1 MTSSRLR
8 PAGPGRIRRSGRPPP
23 AESAVTRAH
32 SLSGREE
39 STREGEASSIW
50 RPHPGRTQQPPP
62 AGCFKG
68 ADPSRGLF
76 CIRRWTAAKS
86 HKPST
91 ARADKSA
98 ARRRALED
106 VARGDPFPTPGAFH
120 HASARPSGSTL
131 NPRSH
136 PAPARGGGLCSMLPA
151 AWPYRENQSTRPTRR
166 IILPERPAP
175 SASTRDGTRSFCVH
189 RKGVHGAD
197 IPQIQIRNTMGRPPP
212 GLPPRLPPIRGLPVY
227 RPQ

>member
-1 MTSSRLR
+1 MRKAHARGRHRASGGHTPAARSSHRR
-8 PAGPGRIRRSGRPPP
+8 P
-23 AESAVTRAH
+23 
-32 SLSGREE
+32 
-39 STREGEASSIW
+39 
-50 RPHPGRTQQPPP
+50 
-62 AGCFKG
+62 GCFKG

-76 CIRRWTAAKS
+76 RIRRWTAAKS

-197 IPQIQIRNTMGRPPP
+197 IPQIQIRNTMGRPPRR
-212 GLPPRLPPIRGLPVY
+212 LPPCLPPIRGLPVY